1 MQSSLSVT
9 ILDHHP
15 HVSDLQISK
24 SGLGKEVKFYPVA
37 HGGL

>member
-1 MQSSLSVT
+1 MQSSSSVT

-15 HVSDLQISK
+15 HVSDLQISN
-24 SGLGKEVKFYPVA
+24 SGLGNEAKFYPMA